1 MFENY
6 SYKQKFYALVIIFI
20 MLSITAYKRSF
31 HTLFEV
37 VSEYRTLS
45 KRSDVIFK
53 KTKNTGTLRNDVDY
67 LDKII
72 GKEGVTKEMVQ
83 QGIISFASTNST
95 NISINDLKAIHDFPE
110 DDYHII
116 TNQLDVTGNANNLL
130 ALAYNFEKNFNYSRM
145 ISLNFY
151 TTKKNNKSNV
161 LHLNMIFQNYE
172 HTK

>member
-6 SYKQKFYALVIIFI
+6 SYKQKFYALIIIFF

-45 KRSDVIFK
+45 KKAEDINK
-53 KTKNTGTLRNDVDY
+53 KAKNTGTLKNDVEY

-72 GKEGVTKEMVQ
+72 GKEGVTKEVVQ
-83 QGIISFASTNST
+83 QGIISFATINSK
-95 NISINDLKAIHDFPE
+95 NISINDLKPIHDFPE
-110 DDYHII
+110 EDYHII

-130 ALAYNFEKNFNYSRM
+130 DLAYNFEKKFNYSRM
-145 ISLNFY
+145 VSQKFY
-151 TTKKNNKSNV
+151 STKKNNKSEV

-172 HTK
+172 NTK